1 MGQAFRSF
9 LPLYN
14 LKEAKAL
21 WQSIS
26 VSVLFHVALEAYIL
40 KVQVPTQC
48 GTNFYTEFD
57 TAVMGKSHTSH
68 QSLATSLGTVGTQ
81 THSSPFQR
89 LRRVIPWSLPYR
101 RRAVGKDKLLYKYKL
116 PLSC

>member
-9 LPLYN
+9 LTLYN
-14 LKEAKAL
+14 LKEAKTL

-26 VSVLFHVALEAYIL
+26 VSVLFHVALEVYIL
-40 KVQVPTQC
+40 KVQVPIPC

-57 TAVMGKSHTSH
+57 TAVMGKSHTRH
-68 QSLATSLGTVGTQ
+68 QSLATSVGTVGTQ